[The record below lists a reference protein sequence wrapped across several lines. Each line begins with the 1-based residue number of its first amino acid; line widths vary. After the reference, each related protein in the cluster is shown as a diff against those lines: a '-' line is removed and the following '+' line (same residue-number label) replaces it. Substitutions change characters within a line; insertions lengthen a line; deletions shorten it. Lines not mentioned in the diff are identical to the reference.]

1 MSGPGGH
8 VAQQIESFQAQG
20 DMYTKK
26 IEIEKRR
33 IAELNEKLRVSK
45 ARLTEARR
53 SMGGVNEAAN
63 QMRKKQRQMRTLEN
77 QLEKVVVRL
86 NEATSFNE
94 RQRREIEDLRREK
107 LQRNAIEKS
116 QMKKLESKKVELVA
130 IIEQS
135 QKAMEARDLARAQ
148 IVALK
153 KRIGLEVAHFEH
165 EWMER
170 MHKLESDRKA
180 YNDHVKDARL
190 KMEKNSHQGK
200 LTVAQEASIK
210 AKSTKAYWNIAK
222 REIDLEKQAEKITT
236 YKDAFNQIKKSTGI
250 QSIAE
255 MVEEFVRSEDQNFAL
270 FNQINDLHREIETL
284 EVSNTK
290 MRAQVEKIKESGS
303 ASEMNKSKIFQNLQG
318 QIDRAERQ
326 QVAFKGQYDEAV
338 GIIDKLK
345 PSLME
350 LFREAGCE
358 QGSGALGAQLLEQ
371 GPTDVNL
378 LQFLGV
384 IEQRVQEMAQLHKI
398 KHGIALQG
406 GITTDSAPPTP
417 MSKRRHRPNATPR
430 LPATADMGADSDSDD
445 MDAVGQ
451 TRPIPIAQFRQRA
464 KARIEQQAREASLP
478 PMGPL

>member
-1 MSGPGGH
+1 MSGH
-8 VAQQIESFQAQG
+8 VAQQIESFQEQG

-33 IAELNEKLRVSK
+33 IKELNDKLKTAKS
-45 ARLTEARR
+45 RLAEARR
-53 SMGGVNEAAN
+53 SIGGVNEAAN

-77 QLEKVVVRL
+77 NLEKVVVRL

-94 RQRREIEDLRREK
+94 AQRREIEDLRREK
-107 LQRNAIEKS
+107 LQRIAIEKE
-116 QMKKLESKKVELVA
+116 QMRKLEAKKTELVA

-153 KRIGLEVAHFEH
+153 KRIGVEVAHFEQ
-165 EWMER
+165 EWSER
-170 MHKLESDRKA
+170 MNKLESDRKA
-180 YNDHVKDARL
+180 YNDHMREARL
-190 KMEKNSHQGK
+190 KMEKDSHQGQ

-222 REIDLEKQAEKITT
+222 REIDLEKQAEKIMT
-236 YKDAFNQIKKSTGI
+236 YKEAFNKIKKSTGI
-250 QSIAE
+250 QSISE

-284 EVSNTK
+284 EVSNMK
-290 MRAQVEKIKESGS
+290 MRAQVEKMKKTGS
-303 ASEMNKSKIFQNLQG
+303 ADKMNKKKIFENLQN
-318 QIDRAERQ
+318 QIERAERHQ
-326 QVAFKGQYDEAV
+326 KVFKSQYEEAV
-338 GIIDKLK
+338 ATIDKLK

-350 LFREAGCE
+350 LFIEAGCD
-358 QGSGALGAQLLEQ
+358 QGSGSLGVQLREQ

-398 KHGIALQG
+398 KHGISLQG

-417 MSKRRHRPNATPR
+417 MSKRRHRPNATPKI
-430 LPATADMGADSDSDD
+430 PATGDLSVDSDSDD
-445 MDAVGQ
+445 VDEDGNM
-451 TRPIPIAQFRQRA
+451 RPISIAQFRKRA
-464 KARIEQQAREASLP
+464 KAKFDKEARNAALP
-478 PMGPL
+478 PMGSL